1 MALAEEHGNLVV
13 NGIMAARYNLGE
25 GGVLALAVIWSRGDS
40 GGPRSMMAT
49 CEELLG
55 CHACMRSN
63 GQPTAA
69 AAEHHSSPAMETSAA
84 AAGGAHLIYVSSDDE
99 EDETRVLLAES
110 YSAEEIQIQQAILL
124 SLDPSSDADAAHSS
138 ASSSRP
144 SGAAS
149 TSDEPSSLPDRK
161 GKRKRKLSS
170 EEDGPSESTRKKR
183 RKRGRFKCSI
193 CMEKVQV
200 SEQFIV
206 SFCAHA
212 FCNSCI
218 GRYVAAKISENV
230 AVIGCP
236 DPGCEEGFVEMDTCR
251 DIIPPELFDRWS
263 VSLCELALG
272 EKKYYCPFKDCS
284 ALLINDN
291 DGAEK
296 KIRETEC
303 PHCHRMFCARCR
315 VPWHDGIKCKEFRKL
330 GDDEKGEE
338 DLMFKKL
345 AGKKKWQRCPN
356 YKMQQ
361 AAMAASAALKM
372 AALCVLVLC
381 SIGTSQAM
389 MAHASSTA
397 KQDAA
402 AGAVLRELV
411 RNVVAEELGLGGGGD
426 ACPAACQNCLILC
439 AIKCVLKPTPVACY
453 ADCITK
459 DGCFKAGEV
468 AES

>member
-1 MALAEEHGNLVV
+1 
-13 NGIMAARYNLGE
+13 
-25 GGVLALAVIWSRGDS
+25 
-40 GGPRSMMAT
+40 
-49 CEELLG
+49 
-55 CHACMRSN
+55 
-63 GQPTAA
+63 
-69 AAEHHSSPAMETSAA
+69 
-84 AAGGAHLIYVSSDDE
+84 
-99 EDETRVLLAES
+99 
-110 YSAEEIQIQQAILL
+110 
-124 SLDPSSDADAAHSS
+124 
-138 ASSSRP
+138 
-144 SGAAS
+144 
-149 TSDEPSSLPDRK
+149 
-161 GKRKRKLSS
+161 
-170 EEDGPSESTRKKR
+170 
-183 RKRGRFKCSI
+183 
-193 CMEKVQV
+193 MEKVQV
-200 SEQFIV
+200 SEQFTV

-236 DPGCEEGFVEMDTCR
+236 DPGCEEGFVEMGTCR

-356 YKMQQ
+356 CKMFV
-361 AAMAASAALKM
+361 SR
-372 AALCVLVLC
+372 
-381 SIGTSQAM
+381 IDG
-389 MAHASSTA
+389 
-397 KQDAA
+397 
-402 AGAVLRELV
+402 
-411 RNVVAEELGLGGGGD
+411 
-426 ACPAACQNCLILC
+426 CLQ
-439 AIKCVLKPTPVACY
+439 IKCR
-453 ADCITK
+453 
-459 DGCFKAGEV
+459 
-468 AES
+468 